1 MGKRIYLDKPKF
13 KPLLLLLLL
22 LLLSKL
28 TFIFRHECGQQG
40 GG

>member
-13 KPLLLLLLL
+13 KPLLLLL